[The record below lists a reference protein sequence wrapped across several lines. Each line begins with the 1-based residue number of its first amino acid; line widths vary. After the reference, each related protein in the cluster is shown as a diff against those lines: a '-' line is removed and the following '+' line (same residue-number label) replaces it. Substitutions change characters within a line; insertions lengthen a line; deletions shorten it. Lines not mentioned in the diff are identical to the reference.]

1 MTTGVAMSKPLV
13 INSAGSLAKAK
24 AELEQQW
31 LAHRFLK
38 MSLRTGK
45 DRSLNQ
51 NDLSHLWYEQIS
63 RTLKED
69 TPEGVKNECKWRFG
83 VPILMAQDPEFR
95 QVFGNVLRN
104 MSYENAIKAMSYI
117 PVTSIM
123 TVPQM
128 RQYMKDMQDDY
139 GRRGMILESKE
150 KAA

>member
-1 MTTGVAMSKPLV
+1 MSKPLIV
-13 INSAGSLAKAK
+13 NSSGSLARVKS
-24 AELEQQW
+24 EIEQQW
-31 LAHRFLK
+31 GAHHYLRI
-38 MSLRTGK
+38 SIRTGR
-45 DRSLNQ
+45 DRSLDQ

-95 QVFGNVLRN
+95 EVFGNVLRN
-104 MSYENAIKAMSYI
+104 MSYEQAIKAMTYI

-139 GRRGMILESKE
+139 GRRGIILESKE